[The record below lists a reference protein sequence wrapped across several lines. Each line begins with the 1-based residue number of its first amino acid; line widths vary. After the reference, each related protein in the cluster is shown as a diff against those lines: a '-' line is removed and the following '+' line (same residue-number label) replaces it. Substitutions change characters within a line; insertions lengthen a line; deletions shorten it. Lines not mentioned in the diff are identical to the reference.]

1 MLSMVVPMVFVT
13 TIWFATFLAVVLT
26 TVYMVIPMGSRAV
39 SCAFRG
45 MSFGLY
51 VVSPLVFIVPPM
63 GTPVTS
69 YVINGISCCLHA
81 IPYCFYGIS

>member
-1 MLSMVVPMVFVT
+1 MVVPMVFVT

-51 VVSPLVFIVPPM
+51 VVSPLVSIVPPN
-63 GTPVTS
+63 
-69 YVINGISCCLHA
+69 VICYQWYFLLFTCYSLLFLWYFLGA
-81 IPYCFYGIS
+81 RP